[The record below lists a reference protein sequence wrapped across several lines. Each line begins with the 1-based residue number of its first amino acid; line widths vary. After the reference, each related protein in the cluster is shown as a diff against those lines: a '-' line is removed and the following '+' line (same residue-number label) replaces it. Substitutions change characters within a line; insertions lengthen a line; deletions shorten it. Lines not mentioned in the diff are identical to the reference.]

1 MTTAPVRPIDQL
13 PRTLILWDVDHT
25 LIENGGVSKET
36 YSLAF
41 ELLTGKSPDVRPA
54 TDGRTDFQIIRELF
68 IANSVNFDQYAD
80 TSNIESVLIEAMDR
94 NLPKLAERGYPLP
107 GALNALMMLSGV
119 SSIIQSVLTGNIKL
133 NACAKLHAFDLD
145 QLVDLDVGGYGS
157 DNIVRARLVKAAQEK
172 VSNKYGR
179 LFDKESTI
187 LIGDTLR
194 DVEAAQNG
202 GAKIIGVATGV
213 SSVGALEEAGA
224 NAVLDNL
231 LDLNKFLT
239 TLLEVRTSS

>member
-1 MTTAPVRPIDQL
+1 VPIDQL
-13 PRTLILWDVDHT
+13 PRTLVLWDVDHT

-41 ELLTGKSPDVRPA
+41 ELLTGRSPDVRPA
-54 TDGRTDFQIIRELF
+54 TDGRTDFQIMQELF
-68 IANSVNFDQYAD
+68 TVNSVNIDQHAD
-80 TSNIESVLIEAMDR
+80 TSHIESVLVEAMNR
-94 NLPKLAERGYPLP
+94 NAPKLPERGHSLP
-107 GALNALMMLSGV
+107 GALNALTALSGM
-119 SSIIQSVLTGNIKL
+119 SSIIQSVLTGNIKP
-133 NACAKLHAFDLD
+133 NAWAKLHAFDLD

-157 DNIVRARLVKAAQEK
+157 DNIVRARLVKVAQEK

-179 LFDKESTI
+179 SFDKESTI
-187 LIGDTLR
+187 LVGDTPL
-194 DVEAAQNG
+194 DVEAALNG

-213 SSVGALEEAGA
+213 SSVDALKEAGA
-224 NAVLDNL
+224 HAVLDNL